1 MSGAWRGST
10 ALSITC
16 DGGGFASGL
25 HQALGLVIADGLVH
39 VLGRDQITRLHDL
52 NGDGE
57 ADFYECFTNKYQ
69 TSPAG
74 HDFIC
79 GLQRDS
85 SGRFYTVSGKQ
96 GLLKI
101 SADGRSVET
110 IATGFRNPD
119 GLGLG
124 PDGTITVP
132 SSEGDWVCASSV
144 SEIRPGGHYGYGGPK
159 GNQPPDL
166 PVGLFATRAR

>member
-1 MSGAWRGST
+1 MTSGASRGST
-10 ALSITC
+10 ARSITC
-16 DGGGFASGL
+16 DGGGSPRGSIRHSAWC
-25 HQALGLVIADGLVH
+25 IADGLVH

-57 ADFYECFTNKYQ
+57 ADFYECFTNEYE

-96 GLLKI
+96 GLLRI

-132 SSEGDWVCASSV
+132 SSEGDWVWPH
-144 SEIRPGGHYGYGGPK
+144 R
-159 GNQPPDL
+159 
-166 PVGLFATRAR
+166 